1 MKLLNVSDLKSS
13 HSNYSWKRDPLLW
26 AYSVLLI
33 IPIIMVF
40 IFFNYYQLYFCV
52 YAGWA
57 LLIFSIVLILLAGYE
72 FGMKGGAPEGESLV
86 HTTVLVDSGV
96 YAVVRHPQYLGFM
109 LFVFALVS
117 MSQHWLSVFSGVLGS
132 ALFYKDVLREEQMSI
147 VKFGDEYERYMQ
159 KVPRMNFILGIIRLL
174 KRSKKG

>member
-1 MKLLNVSDLKSS
+1 
-13 HSNYSWKRDPLLW
+13 
-26 AYSVLLI
+26 
-33 IPIIMVF
+33 MVF
-40 IFFNYYQLYFCV
+40 ITYNYYQLNFCV
-52 YAGWA
+52 YSGWA

-96 YAVVRHPQYLGFM
+96 YAVIRHPQYLGFI
-109 LFVFALVS
+109 LFVFALGL
-117 MSQHWLSVFSGVLGS
+117 MSQHWLSVFSGVIGS
-132 ALFYKDVLREEQMSI
+132 SLFYIDVLREEQMSI

-159 KVPRMNFILGIIRLL
+159 KVPRMNFMLGVIRLL